1 MGSRSRGKF
10 ILKDTKFTRNFAQ
23 LKSVQEVEKMIKSGN
38 TVRVDMLHGPLL
50 GKIMVFALPLIA
62 SGILQQSFNAVD
74 VAVVGRFCSSHA
86 LAAVG
91 SNGALINIMVNLFLG
106 ISVGANVVIANYIGR
121 RNDSGIRRAVS
132 TATFIALASGLLLML
147 IGLLFA
153 RPILEMMNTPAD
165 VIELASLYLRIY
177 FLGMPFMMVYNF
189 GAAIMRSM
197 GDTRRPFYAL
207 VIAGIVNTC
216 LNLLLVI
223 VLGMGVEGVAIAT
236 VIANGVN
243 AAIIVWLLCRE
254 PEPFCLNLR
263 NIKIE
268 QSELKKILQIGV
280 PAGVQG
286 MVFSFA
292 NIFIQSTVNTFG
304 AAAIAG
310 SAAAL
315 NYESYCYFIISA
327 FAQSTVAFV
336 SQNYGA
342 GEHQRCRRV
351 VRLCMMLSMGI
362 SLVLNLLIVWQ
373 SRLCAGIFS
382 TSPEVIDFAA
392 RRIHVALMFQWIA
405 CSYEISGAALR
416 GLGHSMTPTVITIF
430 GTCVLRLL
438 WVLAR
443 YRHRHAS
450 DLPRHRAPHV
460 RHTPPLRLIS

>member
-1 MGSRSRGKF
+1 M
-10 ILKDTKFTRNFAQ
+10 A
-23 LKSVQEVEKMIKSGN
+23 
-38 TVRVDMLHGPLL
+38 
-50 GKIMVFALPLIA
+50 
-62 SGILQQSFNAVD
+62 
-74 VAVVGRFCSSHA
+74 
-86 LAAVG
+86 
-91 SNGALINIMVNLFLG
+91 
-106 ISVGANVVIANYIGR
+106 
-121 RNDSGIRRAVS
+121 
-132 TATFIALASGLLLML
+132 GL
-147 IGLLFA
+147 
-153 RPILEMMNTPAD
+153 
-165 VIELASLYLRIY
+165 S
-177 FLGMPFMMVYNF
+177 
-189 GAAIMRSM
+189 
-197 GDTRRPFYAL
+197 
-207 VIAGIVNTC
+207 
-216 LNLLLVI
+216 LLLVI
-223 VLGMGVEGVAIAT
+223 ALGMGVEGVAIAP

-438 WVLAR
+438 WVYFVSPIYHSFEVLLIVYPISWLVTGIAMLLT
-443 YRHRHAS
+443 YRAIERRMFAT
-450 DLPRHRAPHV
+450 R
-460 RHTPPLRLIS
+460 LRSV

>member
-1 MGSRSRGKF
+1 
-10 ILKDTKFTRNFAQ
+10 
-23 LKSVQEVEKMIKSGN
+23 
-38 TVRVDMLHGPLL
+38 
-50 GKIMVFALPLIA
+50 
-62 SGILQQSFNAVD
+62 
-74 VAVVGRFCSSHA
+74 
-86 LAAVG
+86 
-91 SNGALINIMVNLFLG
+91 
-106 ISVGANVVIANYIGR
+106 
-121 RNDSGIRRAVS
+121 
-132 TATFIALASGLLLML
+132 ML

-292 NIFIQSTVNTFG
+292 NIFI
-304 AAAIAG
+304 
-310 SAAAL
+310 
-315 NYESYCYFIISA
+315 
-327 FAQSTVAFV
+327 V
-336 SQNYGA
+336 S
-342 GEHQRCRRV
+342 
-351 VRLCMMLSMGI
+351 
-362 SLVLNLLIVWQ
+362 SLFL
-373 SRLCAGIFS
+373 F
-382 TSPEVIDFAA
+382 
-392 RRIHVALMFQWIA
+392 
-405 CSYEISGAALR
+405 
-416 GLGHSMTPTVITIF
+416 
-430 GTCVLRLL
+430 
-438 WVLAR
+438 
-443 YRHRHAS
+443 
-450 DLPRHRAPHV
+450 LPQ
-460 RHTPPLRLIS
+460 